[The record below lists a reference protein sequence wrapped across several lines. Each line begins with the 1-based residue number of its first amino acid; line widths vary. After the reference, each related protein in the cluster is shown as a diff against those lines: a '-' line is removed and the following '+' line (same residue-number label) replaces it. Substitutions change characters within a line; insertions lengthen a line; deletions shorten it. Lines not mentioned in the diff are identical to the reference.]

1 MSQLGF
7 NVGSYYFNKK
17 LVHMKNECV
26 YIVNSC
32 LSILDQLQ
40 IDVHSNQ

>member
-1 MSQLGF
+1 MSQPGV
-7 NVGSYYFNKK
+7 NVGSYYFNKN

-26 YIVNSC
+26 YIANSC

-40 IDVHSNQ
+40 IDVQSDQ